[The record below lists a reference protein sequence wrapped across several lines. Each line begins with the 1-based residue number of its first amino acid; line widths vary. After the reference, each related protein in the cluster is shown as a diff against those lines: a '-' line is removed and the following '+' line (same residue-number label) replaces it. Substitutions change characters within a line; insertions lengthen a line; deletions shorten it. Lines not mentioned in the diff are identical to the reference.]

1 MDARV
6 EDAQQMPNA
15 LLLISIWDLE
25 WGTNP
30 PVPLEW
36 VGAGL
41 TKNDLIPQ
49 QPVIFFYRLCRLL
62 VVLSRFAG
70 ALVGHS
76 GLAGNRSQGRRCGLV
91 SAIKP

>member
-41 TKNDLIPQ
+41 TKNDLVPQ
-49 QPVIFFYRLCRLL
+49 
-62 VVLSRFAG
+62 
-70 ALVGHS
+70 
-76 GLAGNRSQGRRCGLV
+76 
-91 SAIKP
+91 